1 MNLRILLPA
10 TSVIVTGIAFAQ
22 ESQESIEYNCT
33 YGDAERRITV
43 VHEPGVRVPCEVH
56 YYRDMTLSNEYDVLW
71 TALHEAGYCE
81 ARAEELSA
89 RLAEAGWQCDPGERP
104 AAPPEE
110 KAEENLEE
118 TAGSAIDEA
127 VDDTD
132 VLEPAEP
139 PIVDDSEE

>member
-1 MNLRILLPA
+1 MNIRVLLVA
-10 TSVIVTGIAFAQ
+10 ASIIVPGIASA
-22 ESQESIEYNCT
+22 QESIEYNCS
-33 YGDAERRITV
+33 YGDLERRVTV

-56 YYRDMTLSNEYDVLW
+56 YYRDMTVPDQYEVMW
-71 TALHEAGYCE
+71 TALHEVGYCE

-104 AAPPEE
+104 AQRPE
-110 KAEENLEE
+110 KKIEEDFEE
-118 TAGSAIDEA
+118 TEDAAIEEA

-139 PIVDDSEE
+139 PIVDDSED